1 MPEAEKIQD
10 DKIVDIDT
18 SGPSVDIELE
28 ESKVN
33 PVEEQEEVVEEQA
46 APAPAPEPET
56 KEDEPKSTD
65 KGEHEE
71 YSEKVNKRISK
82 LVGKLREAER
92 REEAALKFAEGLK
105 TKTEEL
111 ESSLT
116 NVNQHYAQSMETAST
131 SQVEEAKLR
140 LKKAIEE
147 SDVEA
152 QAEAQ
157 SILARASLDAE
168 RAKIQK
174 EQLEYQAQQFQQQKE
189 TPQPQQ
195 YQQPQQPAP
204 QPDAKAQSWAA
215 KNEWFGADEAM
226 TYTAFAVHRKLVQ
239 EEGYD
244 PKSDEYYDEVD
255 RRIREQFP
263 HKFEVEKSKKTVDQ
277 TVAPAVKSVSKQGKR
292 TVRLTPSQVAIAKKL
307 GVPLEEYAKY
317 VKE

>member
-46 APAPAPEPET
+46 APEPEAT
-56 KEDEPKSTD
+56 EDEPKSTD

-111 ESSLT
+111 ENSLT

-189 TPQPQQ
+189 IPQPQQ
-195 YQQPQQPAP
+195 YQQPKQPVV
-204 QPDAKAQSWAA
+204 QPDEKAQGWAA

-226 TYTAFAVHRKLVQ
+226 TYTAFAVHRKLVE

-244 PKSDEYYDEVD
+244 PKSDDYYDEID

>member
-46 APAPAPEPET
+46 TPAPEPET

-111 ESSLT
+111 ENSLT

-226 TYTAFAVHRKLVQ
+226 TYTAFAVHRKLVE